1 MTVLIILSVVWVTVL
16 VLALV
21 GYLGLAAI
29 YLHRARSHV
38 AGIADD
44 LEAVA
49 KGTEPLN
56 DLLGEVATHVT
67 AIHDDMHAVQTGLG
81 QVLEAVSN
89 KQIVETS

>member
-1 MTVLIILSVVWVTVL
+1 MTVLIILSVVWVAVL
-16 VLALV
+16 VLVLV
-21 GYLGLAAI
+21 GYLGLATI

-49 KGTEPLN
+49 EGTEPLN

-67 AIHDDMHAVQTGLG
+67 AIHDDMHAVQSGLG

-89 KQIVETS
+89 KQTAETP

>member
-1 MTVLIILSVVWVTVL
+1 MTTLIILSVVWVTVL

-21 GYLGLAAI
+21 GYLGLSAI
-29 YLHRARSHV
+29 HLHRAKSYV

-56 DLLGEVATHVT
+56 ELVGEVAEHVT
-67 AIHDDMHAVQTGLG
+67 AIRDDMQAVQAGLG
-81 QVLEAVSN
+81 QVLDAVSN
-89 KQIVETS
+89 KQTAGTA

>member
-49 KGTEPLN
+49 EGTEPLN
-56 DLLGEVATHVT
+56 DLLGEVATHIT
-67 AIHDDMHAVQTGLG
+67 AIHDDMNAVQTGLG
-81 QVLEAVSN
+81 QVLVAVSS
-89 KQIVETS
+89 KQTVESP

>member
-1 MTVLIILSVVWVTVL
+1 MLQVLVIISVVWVTVL

-21 GYLGLAAI
+21 GYLGLTAF
-29 YLHRARSHV
+29 YLRRAKGSV

-56 DLLGEVATHVT
+56 DLVGEVALHVG
-67 AIHDDMHAVQTGLG
+67 AIHDDMDAVNSGLG
-81 QVLEAVSN
+81 KVIEAVSN
-89 KQIVETS
+89 QPSTN